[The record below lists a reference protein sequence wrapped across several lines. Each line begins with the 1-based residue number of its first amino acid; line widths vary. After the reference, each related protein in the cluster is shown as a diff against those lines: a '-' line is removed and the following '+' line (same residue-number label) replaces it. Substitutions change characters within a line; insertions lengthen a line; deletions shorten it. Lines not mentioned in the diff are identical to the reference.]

1 MSASWVRTAIFAA
14 VLCGFVVLL
23 PFGRPKEHPH
33 GIQVHPPS
41 DGPLLHERYPQLYQI
56 DRDLA
61 SGRLSL
67 FDAVDIVL
75 PLIQESYRLSKGTEF
90 RGKGLRPG
98 VAVMLCDWVEKM
110 AEENPESVQDDVLE
124 RLHEECL
131 RLRGRP

>member
-1 MSASWVRTAIFAA
+1 MSASWVRTAMFVA
-14 VLCGFVVLL
+14 VPCGFVALL
-23 PFGRPKEHPH
+23 SFGRPKEHPL

-41 DGPLLHERYPQLYQI
+41 DGPLLHDRYPQLNQI

-67 FDAVDIVL
+67 ANAVDIVL
-75 PLIQESYRLSKGTEF
+75 PLVQENYRLSKGTEF

-98 VAVMLCDWVEKM
+98 VAMMLCDWVEKM
-110 AEENPESVQDDVLE
+110 AEDNPESVQDAVLE

-131 RLRGRP
+131 RIRAQR